1 MLDTNIRNQLQAYL
15 GKLQRPIAL
24 IATLDESAAAVE
36 LRDLLR
42 EVATLSD
49 LISLHE
55 DGSATRRPSFA
66 VTVPGEAGR
75 IEFAGIPMG
84 HEFTSFVLALLQVG
98 GHPPKVSAAVIEQ
111 IRQLPAGLQ
120 FETFISLSCHN
131 CPDVVQALNL
141 MALLNP
147 GIRHVMIDGALF
159 QAEVE
164 QRRVMAVPS
173 VYLNGEPFGSGR
185 MELEQIL
192 AQVDTGAAAREA
204 EQISAR
210 APEEV

>member
-66 VTVPGEAGR
+66 VTEPGFGLAASGWSSAQSQRGR
-75 IEFAGIPMG
+75 HRAD
-84 HEFTSFVLALLQVG
+84 
-98 GHPPKVSAAVIEQ
+98 PPVTGRTAV
-111 IRQLPAGLQ
+111 
-120 FETFISLSCHN
+120 
-131 CPDVVQALNL
+131 
-141 MALLNP
+141 
-147 GIRHVMIDGALF
+147 
-159 QAEVE
+159 
-164 QRRVMAVPS
+164 
-173 VYLNGEPFGSGR
+173 
-185 MELEQIL
+185 
-192 AQVDTGAAAREA
+192 
-204 EQISAR
+204 
-210 APEEV
+210 